1 VLSSEVALP
10 FSSNSGHNPGL
21 KFNYYTLIY
30 GRVDI
35 CKKEADRDIKIKSN
49 KLHKYSAQRWY
60 ILPYFYQHMKI
71 TRSSAI

>member
-35 CKKEADRDIKIKSN
+35 YKKEADRDINQNKIK
-49 KLHKYSAQRWY
+49 
-60 ILPYFYQHMKI
+60 
-71 TRSSAI
+71 